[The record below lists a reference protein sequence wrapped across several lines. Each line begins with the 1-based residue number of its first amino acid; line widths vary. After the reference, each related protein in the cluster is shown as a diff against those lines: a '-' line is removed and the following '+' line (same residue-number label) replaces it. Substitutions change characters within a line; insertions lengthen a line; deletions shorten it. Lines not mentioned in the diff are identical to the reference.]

1 MLMPAREVL
10 WLCLLV
16 YLPYSA
22 MAASDAPKGYLKG
35 INIISYD
42 LGVEKTAG
50 GDQCNIDKQSLE
62 TSVEFV
68 ANQSTKLKIVP
79 PDQKM
84 KRTNELTGEA
94 TSRSITDKEAAN
106 KAFRD
111 YNFMPSFF
119 IGIQPVQAAQFAC
132 AGTVNAEL
140 WVHIDV
146 ENARIIPTQA
156 LMSYPGAVIWTTTA
170 GFWAPPQTFSNQAIN
185 VAEQDIKQLVN
196 DWAAAQ

>member
-1 MLMPAREVL
+1 
-10 WLCLLV
+10 
-16 YLPYSA
+16 

-35 INIISYD
+35 MNIISYD

-50 GDQCNIDKQSLE
+50 GDQCNIDKDNLN

-84 KRTNELTGEA
+84 KRIYELMGSHPGA
-94 TSRSITDKEAAN
+94 DKEAAK
-106 KAFRD
+106 KAFND

-140 WVHIDV
+140 WVHIDI
-146 ENARIIPTQA
+146 ENAPVIPTQA
-156 LMSYPGAVIWTTTA
+156 LMSYPAVVIWTTTA
-170 GFWAPPQTFSNQAIN
+170 GFWAPPQSFSNQAIN
-185 VAEQDIKQLVN
+185 VTVQAIKQLVN